1 MAGPYMPR
9 PPQRPTDNGVMRPDP
24 PGPIRTLH
32 DTELRELAGELV
44 ALQRRAYRVEA
55 ELIGDD
61 RIPQLSET
69 AAELTGADLV
79 WKTVHD
85 DAQVVAALAY
95 SIEEGVL
102 EIDRLVADPAW
113 HRRGLARALLASLP
127 ALPHGLDRAG
137 QCASTGALRFPAVHP
152 HRRPRGRSR
161 ALGQRLRART
171 LRHSAALLTVHLAAL
186 LISRSAALL
195 TARPHH
201 SQPGRA
207 AHSTYGSPS
216 PSRTIGRPASNHWS
230 MPPRTSTAS

>member
-1 MAGPYMPR
+1 
-9 PPQRPTDNGVMRPDP
+9 MRPDP

-69 AAELTGADLV
+69 AAELIGADLV

-102 EIDRLVADPAW
+102 EIDRLVVDPAW

-127 ALPHGLDRAG
+127 AMPTTV
-137 QCASTGALRFPAVHP
+137 STGRDNAPARELYASLRFTHIGDREVAPGLWVSDYA
-152 HRRPRGRSR
+152 RGRSG
-161 ALGQRLRART
+161 ARL
-171 LRHSAALLTVHLAAL
+171 HC
-186 LISRSAALL
+186 
-195 TARPHH
+195 
-201 SQPGRA
+201 
-207 AHSTYGSPS
+207 SPS
-216 PSRTIGRPASNHWS
+216 T
-230 MPPRTSTAS
+230 